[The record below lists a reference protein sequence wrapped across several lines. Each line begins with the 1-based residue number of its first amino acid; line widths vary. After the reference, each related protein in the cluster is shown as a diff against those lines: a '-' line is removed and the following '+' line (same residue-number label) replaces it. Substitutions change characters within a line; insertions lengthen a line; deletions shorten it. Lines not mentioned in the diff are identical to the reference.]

1 VYLIQILLPLYD
13 NEGEAF
19 AQEAYDRVRDELIKK
34 FGGVT
39 AFRSSPAEGIW
50 KEGGR
55 VSRDAIIIFEVMA
68 DELEREWWTSY
79 RADLEARFQQ
89 EKMIVRATRIEQ
101 L

>member
-1 VYLIQILLPLYD
+1 MYLIQILLPLYD

-19 AQEAYDRVRDELIKK
+19 AQEAYDCVRDELIKK

-55 VSRDAIIIFEVMA
+55 VSRDAIIIFEVLA
-68 DELEREWWTSY
+68 DELEREWWATY
-79 RADLEARFQQ
+79 RAELEGRFRQ

>member
-1 VYLIQILLPLYD
+1 MYLIQILLPLYG

-19 AQEAYDRVRDELIKK
+19 DQKDYDLVRDELTKK

-50 KEGGR
+50 QEGGK
-55 VSRDAIIIFEVMA
+55 VSRDAIIIFEVMTG
-68 DELEREWWTSY
+68 ELGRDWWTTY
-79 RADLEARFQQ
+79 RAELEARFRQ
-89 EKMIVRATRIEQ
+89 EKMIVRATRIKQ

>member
-1 VYLIQILLPLYD
+1 MLPLYT
-13 NEGEAF
+13 NEGETF
-19 AQEAYDRVRDELIKK
+19 AREVYDRVRDELTKK

-55 VSRDAIIIFEVMA
+55 ISRDAIIIFEVMA
-68 DELEREWWTSY
+68 EDLERDWWTNY
-79 RADLEARFQQ
+79 RRELEARFRQ
-89 EKMIVRATRIEQ
+89 EKMIVRASRIEQ

>member
-1 VYLIQILLPLYD
+1 MYD

-19 AQEAYDRVRDELIKK
+19 DQKVYDRVRDEMTKK

-55 VSRDAIIIFEVMA
+55 ISRDAIIIFEVIA
-68 DELEREWWTSY
+68 DELEREWWATY
-79 RADLEARFQQ
+79 RANLETRFRQR
-89 EKMIVRATRIEQ
+89 KMIVRATAIEQ